1 MLNSVSTP
9 SHRLRPRNRECEPW
23 VGAANAAPDR
33 QKIAEIAPM
42 SFFIRFLDG
51 QRAPLVPPSV
61 RARDRSSRFRRVSKR
76 LTRRHPSRY
85 RRRGVLRLDRSQGPG
100 GTVNEVDVSVLA
112 FPQSERH
119 LQGGGR
125 RGAVISSR

>member
-1 MLNSVSTP
+1 MLNSVSAP

-61 RARDRSSRFRRVSKR
+61 RACDRSSRFRRVSKR
-76 LTRRHPSRY
+76 LTRRHPSQY
-85 RRRGVLRLDRSQGPG
+85 RRRGGLRLYRSQDPG
-100 GTVNEVDVSVLA
+100 GTGHEVDVSILT
-112 FPQSERH
+112 
-119 LQGGGR
+119 L
-125 RGAVISSR
+125 